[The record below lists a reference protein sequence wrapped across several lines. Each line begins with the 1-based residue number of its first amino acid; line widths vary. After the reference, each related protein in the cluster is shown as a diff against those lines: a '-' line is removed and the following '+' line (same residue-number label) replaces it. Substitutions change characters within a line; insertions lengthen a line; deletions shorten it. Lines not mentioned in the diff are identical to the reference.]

1 MVSSHASIFIV
12 LIGDSIHPTQQL
24 RLEVESGLVAAA
36 RPAGQFPYAGE
47 EVARAAR
54 AHICTGAHSA
64 HRNTH
69 PHLLNRRYHRSIV
82 IQRGVQYLR
91 QTAAPG
97 HLMVKPIALQLAVDL
112 LVADVEVL
120 RNLRQFTTS
129 LIFQIKPKQE
139 GA

>member
-1 MVSSHASIFIV
+1 VVAGDAAV
-12 LIGDSIHPTQQL
+12 LVALIGDGIHSAQQL

-36 RPAGQFPYAGE
+36 RPAGQFPNPGE
-47 EVARAAR
+47 EVAGATR
-54 AHICTGAHSA
+54 AHIGAGAHPA
-64 HRNTH
+64 DRHAD
-69 PHLLNRRYHRSIV
+69 PHLLNRRDHRSIV